1 MTFAK
6 LHHLPTPDYMRYS
19 SPAACY
25 YHLLGKPDGV
35 RVNGR
40 LATLITARED
50 GCQILWQTGRKTASY
65 GGNKLYEPCVDVP
78 LEAIEEA

>member
-1 MTFAK
+1 MTV
-6 LHHLPTPDYMRYS
+6 HHLPTPDYMRYS
-19 SPAACY
+19 SPAARLY
-25 YHLLGKPDGV
+25 SVIGVESGV

-65 GGNKLYEPCVDVP
+65 NGNRLYEPCVDVP